1 LDGLVHSARMSK
13 LIIGL
18 VGQAGCGKGTMADLL
33 QHEYGAGY
41 FRFSAMIGSILDRLA
56 LEKTREKFTT
66 MSEMLRKTFGE
77 DVFSYAIAKDALS
90 APQDIVIIDG
100 IRRMEDIV
108 ALEPLPL
115 FKLVAID
122 ADSKLRYERMKA
134 RGEKASEKNFT
145 WEQFLAEEQL
155 PTEVTIPFVMKRAS
169 KTIMNDGTRD
179 DLETT
184 VHELMSEFGYTRSKK
199 S

>member
-1 LDGLVHSARMSK
+1 MSK

-33 QHEYGAGY
+33 QQEYSAGY

-56 LEKTREKFTT
+56 LEKTREKFTS

-77 DVFSYAIAKDALS
+77 DVFSYAIAKDALN
-90 APQDIVIIDG
+90 APQEVVIIDG

-122 ADSKLRYERMKA
+122 ADPKLRYERMKA

-169 KTIMNDGTRD
+169 KTIMNDGTQT
-179 DLETT
+179 DLVKA
-184 VHELMSEFGYTRSKK
+184 VHDLMAELGYPPSEKP
-199 S
+199 